1 MGYQYKLDVTPG
13 VLDLGAICDSVV
25 ASTAWIRIP
34 TSFSDGVGI
43 GVGDSTIDPNSS
55 WPHIADLRL
64 EAPTSIHVLCHTQ
77 TGGLFMHALV
87 QALRDKG
94 HVVVI
99 DDDV

>member
-1 MGYQYKLDVTPG
+1 MGYEYKLEVKPG

-25 ASTAWIRIP
+25 ASTAWLRIP
-34 TSFSDGVGI
+34 TSFSDGDGI
-43 GVGDSTIDPNSS
+43 GIGDSTIAPNSP

-64 EAPTSIHVLCHTQ
+64 EAPTEIYVLCHNQ
-77 TGGLFMHALV
+77 TGGLFMRALV

-94 HVVVI
+94 HAVVI